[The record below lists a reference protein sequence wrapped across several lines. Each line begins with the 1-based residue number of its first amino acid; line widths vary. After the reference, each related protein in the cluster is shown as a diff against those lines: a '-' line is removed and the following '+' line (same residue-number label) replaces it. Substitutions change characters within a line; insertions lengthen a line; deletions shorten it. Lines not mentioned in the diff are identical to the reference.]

1 MSRISKAFEKEKA
14 FIAFITGG
22 DPDIETSYE
31 LIKTMAASG
40 ADIIEIGIPFSD
52 PIAEGPVIQ
61 EASLRALN
69 AGTTTDSLFDMVAR
83 LRKEIDIPLIFMTYI
98 NPIYVYGTERFMKK
112 CAEVGIDGVIVPD
125 VPLEEKAELAGSC
138 RENGVDLIS
147 MIAPTSKERIEMI
160 AREAEGFIYCVS
172 SLGVTGVRSEIK
184 TDIGTMVEHVKA
196 VTDVPCAVGFG
207 ISTPEQAKKMAG
219 LSDGAIVGSAIV
231 KLVAEYGKDAAPYVA
246 DYVKSMKAGV
256 MEAEKVTPFVRQNR
270 SLMKGDFYVV
280 KYMKNVTK
288 I

>member
-22 DPDIETSYE
+22 DPDIETSFE

-69 AGTTTDSLFDMVAR
+69 AGTTTDSLFDMVAK

-125 VPLEEKAELAGSC
+125 VPFEEKAELAGYC
-138 RENGVDLIS
+138 KAQGVDLIS
-147 MIAPTSKERIEMI
+147 MIAPTSKARIEMI
-160 AREAEGFIYCVS
+160 AKEAEGFIYCVS

-184 TDIGTMVEHVKA
+184 TDIGTMVKHVKS

-207 ISTPEQAKKMAG
+207 IATPEQAKKMAG
-219 LSDGAIVGSAIV
+219 FSDGAIVGSAIV
-231 KLVAEYGKDAAPYVA
+231 KLVAKYGRDSLPYVA

-256 MEAEKVTPFVRQNR
+256 MEAGQ
-270 SLMKGDFYVV
+270 SSDL
-280 KYMKNVTK
+280 
-288 I
+288 